1 MSSSGTKKNYE
12 YVLLSEIDVDQCSR
26 MVASTAS
33 PRTINMSIVYIPVVV
48 KKKKKNYIYTQLSS
62 DVQKCRGSFWQP
74 EWPAVHSRLRTK
86 NRSFHFIGTDHAH
99 MNSFELSCV
108 WGTIEWSLWLCL
120 IQKQKKERKK
130 KEASVAHIERN
141 GRQPP
146 HPPKACSLSDWFPP
160 LNCGNNSPRSAQQ
173 SLDTG

>member
-1 MSSSGTKKNYE
+1 MFYYQKSMWISVHEWWRQQPHQEQWT
-12 YVLLSEIDVDQCSR
+12 LAQ
-26 MVASTAS
+26 ST
-33 PRTINMSIVYIPVVV
+33 YQLWW
-48 KKKKKNYIYTQLSS
+48 KKKKKKIYIYTQLSS

-120 IQKQKKERKK
+120 IQKQKQ
-130 KEASVAHIERN
+130 KEASVAHIKSN

-160 LNCGNNSPRSAQQ
+160 LNCRNNSPRSAQQ